1 MLTPL
6 QILLVNLAIFFGQYL
21 IVATALNFQYGNAG
35 IPNMSNN
42 ISVATGAY
50 VVSSVVLKICMWIAG
65 YAGLSL
71 RPDWVYDNPYNV
83 TAITAFLRANPF
95 LSLALFLM
103 SIALALVIGSL
114 TGWVIASLSTG
125 LRSTLL
131 MIFLY
136 VISDA
141 GRIIAANNRFI
152 AGGTMGA
159 FVPNF
164 LSWYPGQNMLALALS
179 TLIVGLVCYF
189 TIRTMQN
196 SPFGR
201 LMRATRENEW
211 TVLSTGKDVTRIRRN
226 VMMFSSGMMAVTGV
240 LIAFYYNFVQY
251 QMFSRNDFT
260 FWPWL
265 MVIIGGAGNNAGA
278 LMGVIVGVG
287 LIRGFSMLNMVFGDV
302 IAASRQT
309 ALIGFLENMALG
321 ALLIVAMV
329 FKPRGLIPEKK
340 HFIPGINY
348 EGTMREELQEV
359 T

>member
-1 MLTPL
+1 MLGTL
-6 QILLVNLAIFFGQYL
+6 QIILVNVAIFFGQYL

-42 ISVATGAY
+42 ISVACGAY
-50 VVSSVVLKICMWIAG
+50 VVSSVALRISMMITG
-65 YAGLSL
+65 YLGLTFK
-71 RPDWVYDNPYNV
+71 PDWVYDNPYNV
-83 TAITAFLRANPF
+83 SLLNTFLKANPF
-95 LSLALFLM
+95 LSLALYLM
-103 SIALALVIGSL
+103 SIALALLIGSL
-114 TGWVIASLSTG
+114 LGWVIASLG
-125 LRSTLL
+125 GRLRTTFL

-136 VISDA
+136 ILSDA
-141 GRIIAANNRFI
+141 GSLIAANNPFI

-164 LSWYPGQNMLALALS
+164 LSWYPGQNMLILSLS

-201 LMRATRENEW
+201 LMRATRENEF
-211 TVLSTGKDVTRIRRN
+211 TVLSTGKNTAKIKRN
-226 VMMFSSGMMAVTGV
+226 VMMFASGMMAITGV
-240 LIAFYYNFVQY
+240 LLAFYYNFVHY
-251 QMFSRNDFT
+251 QIYTRNDYT

-278 LMGVIVGVG
+278 LMGVIIGVG
-287 LIRGFSMLNMVFGDV
+287 ITRLFSTINSFFGEI

-309 ALIGFLENMALG
+309 ALIGYIENMVLG
-321 ALLIVAMV
+321 ALLLLVMTY
-329 FKPRGLIPEKK
+329 KPRGIIPEKQLY
-340 HFIPGINY
+340 IPGINY
-348 EGTMREELQEV
+348 KGIIDEKTKDL